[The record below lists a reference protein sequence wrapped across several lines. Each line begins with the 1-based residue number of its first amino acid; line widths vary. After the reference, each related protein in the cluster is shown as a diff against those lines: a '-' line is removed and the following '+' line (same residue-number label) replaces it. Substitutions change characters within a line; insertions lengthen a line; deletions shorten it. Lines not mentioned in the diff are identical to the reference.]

1 MNTVLARVDAQMFR
15 EALGRVYQIAAR
27 QTGLPILGEALVRF
41 DGSSCTII
49 CTNLSQWCLATIP
62 ASGESFSLV
71 FTKTKSLLA
80 ACRHFSGQMELQF
93 SSEPTNKTLDPDGR
107 ITVSDG
113 TRSLTQ
119 SAWRASDF
127 PTPPQADF
135 TERYPVDPEKLLERF
150 KRVRYAV
157 SVDTNRPARCCVEF
171 MDQRIVTLDGYR
183 LAVSAD
189 PALTVK
195 APFFIPVEAMSELQM
210 FKGQSCTLCVGE
222 KYASFEN
229 KTLRLLT
236 RIPENDH
243 LDIDHMIPSR
253 LEEEFPVPVE
263 PLWAQVK
270 YLSEAA
276 SKKERKPI
284 RFNGQTME
292 LETSDGLYSAKV
304 GLPPITVR
312 GFNPRYLMEGFGQ
325 FKAKKVPT
333 VTMKVGHPH
342 SPIILTDDESDLAMV
357 LPVRLKAA

>member
-15 EALGRVYQIAAR
+15 EALGRVYQFAAKR
-27 QTGLPILGEALVRF
+27 SRLPILEESLVCF

-49 CTNLSQWCLATIP
+49 CTNLNQWCLATLP
-62 ASGESFSLV
+62 ASGDSFSLV

-80 ACRHFSGQMELQF
+80 ACRHFSGQMELLF
-93 SSEPTNKTLDPDGR
+93 SSEPTDKDPDPDGQ

-119 SAWRASDF
+119 RVWRASDF
-127 PTPPQADF
+127 PMLPEVDF
-135 TERYPVDPEKLLERF
+135 TERYPIDAEKLLERF
-150 KRVRYAV
+150 KRVRYAA

-171 MDQRIVTLDGYR
+171 VDQRIVTLDGYR
-183 LAVSAD
+183 LALNAD
-189 PALTVK
+189 PALMVK

-229 KTLRLLT
+229 ETLRLLT
-236 RIPENDH
+236 RIPEADH
-243 LDIDHMIPSR
+243 LDIDHIIPSR
-253 LEEEFPVPVE
+253 LEEEFLVPVE
-263 PLWAQVK
+263 PLWAEVK

-276 SKKERKPI
+276 NKKERQPI

-292 LETSDGLYSAKV
+292 LETADGLYSAKV

-312 GFNPRYLMEGFGQ
+312 GFNPRYLLEGFGQ
-325 FKAKKVPT
+325 FKAKKAPT
-333 VTMKVGHPH
+333 VTMKVGHPL